1 MPSAPTSKAVLAVPS
16 VGDKWHLK
24 RLHRRLDNRDE
35 VLEAALQ
42 LIEEWDSAVFPV
54 ITKVVGFDPS
64 QGSADNSITVSI
76 GGVDFSASSVITAVL
91 GTTSLTVTKDVGA
104 QTLAL
109 TGVNAVVDA
118 AAIGDQL
125 MLMVRIDNVLCPPV
139 TMTPVKS

>member
-54 ITKVVGFDPS
+54 ITKVAGFDPS
-64 QGSADNSITVSI
+64 QISTDNSITVFI

-139 TMTPVKS
+139 TMTPVKA

>member
-1 MPSAPTSKAVLAVPS
+1 MPSAPTSKAALAVPS
-16 VGDKWHLK
+16 VGEKWHLK

-54 ITKVVGFDPS
+54 ITKVAGFDPS
-64 QGSADNSITVSI
+64 QASSDNSITVSI

-91 GTTSLTVTKDVGA
+91 GTTTLTVTKDEGA

-118 AAIGDQL
+118 AAVGDQL

-139 TMTPVKS
+139 AMTPVKL

>member
-42 LIEEWDSAVFPV
+42 LVEEWAPGAFPV
-54 ITKVVGFDPS
+54 ITKVAGFDPS
-64 QGSADNSITVSI
+64 QASTDDSITVSI
-76 GGVDFSASSVITAVL
+76 GGVDFSASSAITAVL

-104 QTLAL
+104 QTLSL
-109 TGVNAVVDA
+109 TGVNPVVDA
-118 AAIGDQL
+118 ATVGDQL

-139 TMTPVKS
+139 TMPPVK

>member
-42 LIEEWDSAVFPV
+42 LIEEWAPDAFPV
-54 ITKVVGFDPS
+54 ITKVAGFNPS
-64 QGSADNSITVSI
+64 KTTADDSITVSI
-76 GGVDFSASSVITAVL
+76 GGVDFSASSAITAVL
-91 GTTSLTVTKDVGA
+91 GTTSLAVAKNVGP
-104 QTLAL
+104 QTLTL
-109 TGVNAVVDA
+109 TGVAVALA
-118 AAIGDQL
+118 AAAVDDQL

-139 TMTPVKS
+139 TMIPVKS